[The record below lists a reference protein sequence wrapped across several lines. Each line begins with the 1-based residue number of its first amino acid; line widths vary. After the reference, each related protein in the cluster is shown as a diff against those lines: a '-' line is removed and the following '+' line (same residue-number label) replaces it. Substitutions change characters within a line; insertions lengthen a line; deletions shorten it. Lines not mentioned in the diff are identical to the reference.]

1 MKFHPFASYLGLILA
16 TCEIRGFL
24 TLFACFGWKELLS
37 SCFLF
42 ILQSAL
48 TGVDAPENEVD
59 LEIQS

>member
-1 MKFHPFASYLGLILA
+1 MKLDCEWELA
-16 TCEIRGFL
+16 VMRFVVV
-24 TLFACFGWKELLS
+24 ACFSWKELLS
-37 SCFLF
+37 SCDLF